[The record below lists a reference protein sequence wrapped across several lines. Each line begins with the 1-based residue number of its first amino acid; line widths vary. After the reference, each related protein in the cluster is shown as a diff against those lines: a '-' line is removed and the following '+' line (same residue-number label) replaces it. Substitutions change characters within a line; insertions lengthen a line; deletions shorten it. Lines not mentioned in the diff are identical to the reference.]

1 MNTNIS
7 FHMNKNNSAL
17 ALSPVLL
24 LLSALIGWLAS
35 IKLIAPTTWLELLP
49 FTTLRPLHSLLFISA
64 LFFAQFRW
72 ANSLIT
78 LSANTY
84 TSRITRW
91 QSNTFILFM
100 FTALFSL
107 LSGAGSGRE
116 YFSWQPWSTA
126 LLLFA
131 QGLHL
136 VNLFKNRQ
144 QLIKRSPEAF
154 WLISFGGLFV
164 LIALL
169 ESELRHLPMVNNN
182 LVRDLSFQW
191 HAIDGFWAGI
201 NASLYGYGTYLLS
214 KTAKPLRSKTMYLIA
229 ITSLLFTF
237 GHHHYVSPQPSYLK
251 SFALFASLL
260 AIVSLLRHIRAYKQA
275 NWLNLQQPYLA
286 PIMCSVE
293 KWTLVATATGILF
306 AIPQFNLMIHGTY
319 LVVIH
324 AMGSV
329 IGINMMLVLAHCF
342 HQCNGY
348 LTVNVKRVE
357 LGIKLVNFSL
367 IGLWL
372 VLLVASII
380 KGTMRTSGDLYQY
393 QAIREYCLVGFPV
406 LGILLLSGITLL
418 CAEAIRVAIA
428 TKEINNENSLIAGE
442 IQL

>member
-1 MNTNIS
+1 MSSHINT
-7 FHMNKNNSAL
+7 NNSAL
-17 ALSPVLL
+17 ALSPVLF

-35 IKLIAPTTWLELLP
+35 IKLIAPTTWFELLP

-64 LFFAQFRW
+64 LLFAQFKW
-72 ANSLIT
+72 ANSLVT
-78 LSANTY
+78 LNSDTDIA
-84 TSRITRW
+84 RISRW
-91 QSNTFILFM
+91 QSSAFTLFM
-100 FTALFSL
+100 FTALFSV
-107 LSGAGSGRE
+107 LSGSGSGRE
-116 YFSWQPWSTA
+116 YFSWQPWSTIF
-126 LLLFA
+126 LLLA

-136 VNLFKNRQ
+136 FNLFKNRQ

-164 LIALL
+164 LIALF
-169 ESELRHLPMVNNN
+169 ESELHHLPMVNDN
-182 LVRDLSFQW
+182 LVRDLSIQW

-201 NASLYGYGTYLLS
+201 NASLYGYGAYLIS
-214 KTAKPLRSKTMYLIA
+214 KTAKPLRSKTMYIIA
-229 ITSLLFTF
+229 ISSLLFTF
-237 GHHHYVSPQPSYLK
+237 GHHHYASPQPSYLK
-251 SFALFASLL
+251 SFALFASLV
-260 AIVSLLRHIRAYKQA
+260 AIISLLRHIKAYKQA
-275 NWLNLQQPYLA
+275 NWLNLQQTYLTS
-286 PIMCSVE
+286 IICSVE

-342 HQCNGY
+342 DQCNGY
-348 LTVNVKRVE
+348 LPVNVKRVE
-357 LGIKLVNFSL
+357 LGVKLVNNSL

-372 VLLVASII
+372 VLLGASII

-393 QAIREYCLVGFPV
+393 QAIREYFLIGFPV

-418 CAEAIRVAIA
+418 CTEAIRVANA
-428 TKEINNENSLIAGE
+428 RKEINDENSLIAGE